1 MIYIYVLKLQANK
14 WYIGRTENP
23 QFRLE
28 NHFMGTGSS
37 WTARYP
43 PIAVHELIPGCDV
56 FDEDKQV
63 IKYMSRYGIDNVR
76 GGIFSGLE
84 LSAGQRELITRMIQG
99 AADLCFNC
107 GGAGHF
113 ARDCSK
119 PRPSS
124 DTNTGAR
131 TDGTDETDDTEWE
144 IIDGE
149 EEDEENEIVYA
160 CEVCDREFETER
172 GCLRHQDKCIGKRN
186 NREKQNKPR
195 TGACYRCGR
204 TSHWAP
210 DCYATRHIDGYKLD

>member
-1 MIYIYVLKLQANK
+1 MIYIYVLKLQKNK

-28 NHFMGTGSS
+28 NHFMGSGSS

-43 PIAVHELIPGCDV
+43 PIAIHELISGCDV

-63 IKYMSRYGIDNVR
+63 IKYMSQYGIDNVR
-76 GGIFSGLE
+76 GGIFANLE
-84 LSAGQRELITRMIQG
+84 LDTGQRELLGRMIQG

-107 GGAGHF
+107 GDAGHF

-124 DTNTGAR
+124 YSNTGTR
-131 TDGTDETDDTEWE
+131 TDESEWE
-144 IIDGE
+144 DITENEE
-149 EEDEENEIVYA
+149 EEDEDEIVYA

-172 GCLRHQDKCIGKRN
+172 DCLRHQEKCDGRVN
-186 NREKQNKPR
+186 NKKKQNKPR

-210 DCYATRHIDGYKLD
+210 DCYATRHIDGYELD